1 MKKITRI
8 ESSIPIIKRRKKV
21 AAYARVSTSAERLK
35 HSLSAQISYYSAMI
49 QANTEW
55 EFVRVYADEY
65 ISGTGTAKRTEF
77 QNMIKDCEEGKI
89 DIILTKSISRF
100 ARNTIDLL
108 ENIRHLKDLGIAVI
122 FEKENINSM
131 SGDGELMLTIL
142 ASYAQ
147 EEVRSISDN
156 IKWRMRKSMKMG
168 KPNAVTNFHIL
179 GYEWEN
185 DTLVIVPKEADIVR
199 RIFREY
205 KSGNSLYKIAKGLNA
220 DGISTKRGYQ
230 WDSTAI
236 QRILKNITYTGNIL
250 HQKQYVVDPIS
261 KVRKNNHGELPQYY
275 VESTHEAIIDKSEF
289 DCIQDIMKER
299 GIQKPWMCH
308 QSGIDFF
315 RSKIVCKKCGCKFW
329 HQVGHKEHKNVHYWR
344 HSTYKSKDICIRG
357 QINHNSLLKI
367 TADICG
373 LEKYDTSVFSE
384 NIEEVYVLESNSLEF
399 HLSDGRIITRD
410 FINTGRADYWTP
422 EHRAK
427 LSAIRQDIS
436 YAKNKSAFTSKIKC
450 VVCQCNFVRAKQIGK
465 HSPNGI
471 YYYWR
476 CKIHGQK
483 CMAVGLRDD
492 ILKEIISH
500 IMKTDYFD
508 ESLFLQTIDCIAVN
522 EQGILE
528 CHYKDGQV
536 IETLY
541 EHTSINPNLRWN
553 KERKQKQS
561 CLIKKYHQGDEE
573 SD

>member
-21 AAYARVSTSAERLK
+21 AAYARVSTYTERLK

-108 ENIRHLKDLGIAVI
+108 ENIRYLKDLGIAVI

-168 KPNAVTNFHIL
+168 KPNAVTSFHIL

-275 VESTHEAIIDKSEF
+275 VENTHDAIIDKSEF
-289 DCIQDIMKER
+289 DYVQKMMKER
-299 GIQKPWMCH
+299 GIQKPWMKH
-308 QSGIDFF
+308 ESDLDFF
-315 RSKIVCKKCGCKFW
+315 RGKIICKICGCKFW
-329 HQVGHKEHKNVHYWR
+329 HQVGNKEHKNVHYWR
-344 HSTYKSKDICIRG
+344 HSTYKSEDICIRG
-357 QINHNSLLKI
+357 QINHNNLLKI
-367 TADICG
+367 AADICG
-373 LEKYDTSVFSE
+373 LEKYDASVFSE
-384 NIEEVYVLESNSLEF
+384 NIEEIYVLESNALEF

-436 YAKNKSAFTSKIKC
+436 YAKNKSVFTSKIKC
-450 VVCQCNFVRAKQIGK
+450 VVCQCNFVRVKQIGK

-492 ILKEIISH
+492 ILKEIISN
-500 IMKTDYFD
+500 IMKTDQFD
-508 ESLFLQTIDCIAVN
+508 EPLFLKTFDRIVVKGQN
-522 EQGILE
+522 ILE
-528 CHYKDGQV
+528 FHYKDGEIV
-536 IETLY
+536 ETLY
-541 EHTSINPNLRWN
+541 EHALINPNLRWN
-553 KERKQKQS
+553 KERKQ
-561 CLIKKYHQGDEE
+561 IKSSFMKNYYRGDEE
-573 SD
+573 GE